1 MMRIIIMNLSF
12 LNKFLR
18 DILLISAK
26 RIIRIKIIENIIK
39 LLTIKMDIVSKI
51 KKKILDIGFNL
62 CINEFPG
69 K

>member
-1 MMRIIIMNLSF
+1 MNLSF

-18 DILLISAK
+18 DILLISANA
-26 RIIRIKIIENIIK
+26 IISINIIVNIIK

-51 KKKILDIGFNL
+51 KKKILDIGVNL

>member
-1 MMRIIIMNLSF
+1 MNLSF

-18 DILLISAK
+18 EILLISVNTT
-26 RIIRIKIIENIIK
+26 IRINIIENIIK

>member
-1 MMRIIIMNLSF
+1 MNLSF

-18 DILLISAK
+18 DILLI
-26 RIIRIKIIENIIK
+26 RVNIIITINNIDNIIK
-39 LLTIKMDIVSKI
+39 LLTMKMDIVSKI